1 MTETKGVCFFA
12 YNNESIDYIEL
23 AILAAAQAKRHL
35 DLPITVIT
43 DSGTYKWLK
52 TKPDGVAQAK
62 KFIDNIV
69 ITDDELKPNRR
80 KHWDSPWSSF
90 NAPFL
95 NGNKHKIWEYSPYDQ
110 TLLLDID
117 YMIRG
122 DSLLHSFDH
131 YTGPAMFDNAISLRN
146 ELPGPRE
153 RFLFDAG
160 IPMWW
165 STVVYFDRTDV
176 SKTFFDLWA
185 HVADNYEFYQY
196 LYNFPGK
203 LFRTDYCV
211 SIAVHIL
218 NGMTA
223 GDTVNSLPGF
233 LLNMDQKDDI
243 VEVRNRDW
251 IMLSN
256 DTAKQWENIVVKV
269 TDQDMHCMNKRAILR
284 HKKNIWENNT

>member
-12 YNNESIDYIEL
+12 YNNEAIDYIEL
-23 AILAAAQAKRHL
+23 AILAAAQAKKHL

-43 DSGTYKWLK
+43 DAGTYNWLK
-52 TKPDGVAQAK
+52 QKPDGVAQAK
-62 KFIDNIV
+62 KFIDNII
-69 ITDDELKPNRR
+69 ITEEDLKLNHR

-90 NAPFL
+90 NAPFF
-95 NGNKHKIWEYSPYDQ
+95 NSNKHKIWEYSPYEQ

-117 YMIRG
+117 YMIRS
-122 DSLLHSFDH
+122 DSLLQSFSH
-131 YTGPAMFDNAISLRN
+131 EGVCMFDEALDLRSDK
-146 ELPGPRE
+146 PGSRE
-153 RFLFDAG
+153 RYLFDGG

-165 STVVYFDRTDV
+165 STVVYFDRTST
-176 SKTFFDLWA
+176 SKLFFDTWA

-196 LYNFPGK
+196 LYNFPGR

-218 NGMTA
+218 NGMTT
-223 GDTVNSLPGF
+223 GDSINNFPGA

-243 VEVRNRDW
+243 VEIRENDW

-256 DTAKQWENIVVKV
+256 DKQKQWQNIVVKV
-269 TDQDMHCMNKRAILR
+269 TDQDIHCMNKRAILR
-284 HKKNIWENNT
+284 HTKQIWETNT